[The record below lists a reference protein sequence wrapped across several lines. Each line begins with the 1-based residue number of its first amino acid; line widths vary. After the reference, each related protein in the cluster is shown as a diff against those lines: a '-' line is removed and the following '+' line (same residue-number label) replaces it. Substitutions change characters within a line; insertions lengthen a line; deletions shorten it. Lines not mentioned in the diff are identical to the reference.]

1 MCLPVTTESLE
12 LSTASC
18 CGRTAV
24 RPYKRLFDLCQ
35 RVHALPSVQPS
46 AALLPGAAGTGLAEG
61 ETGLCEAKTGQ
72 AEPDWLSDRFLPKA
86 ALRPRTLFRALRP
99 GMILAS
105 LASTD
110 APQCNASDLEVVFIP
125 AKRALRPRMLFRALR
140 PGVIFASLASR
151 HDSLPALR
159 PLMLLSAMRH
169 TEGGI
174 TSRRSRPRFLPKAAL
189 RPRSHSSLR

>member
-86 ALRPRTLFRALRP
+86 ALRPRT
-99 GMILAS
+99 S
-105 LASTD
+105 L
-110 APQCNASDLEVVFIP
+110 
-125 AKRALRPRMLFRALR
+125 RALR

-151 HDSLPALR
+151 HGLCRPCVRRRSSAPCVPARSLPALR
-159 PLMLLSAMRH
+159 PPMLF
-169 TEGGI
+169 G
-174 TSRRSRPRFLPKAAL
+174 AL
-189 RPRSHSSLR
+189 RLRSYMLSQ